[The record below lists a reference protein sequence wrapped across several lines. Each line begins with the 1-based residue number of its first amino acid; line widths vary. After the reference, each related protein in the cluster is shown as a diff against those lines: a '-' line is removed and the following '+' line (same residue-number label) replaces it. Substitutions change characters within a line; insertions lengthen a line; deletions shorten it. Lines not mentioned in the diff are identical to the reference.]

1 MKLRNGFVSN
11 SSSSSFC
18 IIGRNVNPSDLKNFS
33 PNDLMRIQ
41 KLWVSLGFY
50 EGEILTNLDI
60 DMYNV
65 LVKYIDRNNNDIK
78 FDIYEAD
85 WAGEAGGIINP
96 SDICP
101 GAEVMLMDIDQN
113 SPRILEEL
121 IERLDEINEKGL
133 W

>member
-1 MKLRNGFVSN
+1 
-11 SSSSSFC
+11 
-18 IIGRNVNPSDLKNFS
+18 
-33 PNDLMRIQ
+33 MRIQ